1 MDAMNMNQSLLPSRT
16 GTSCFAQ
23 LTQQQVQKLQNFI
36 YKRVINQ
43 EDAEDILQQTFVEAL
58 RAEGRFMQQSKPET
72 WLCGIALNLIRNHF
86 RKMYRR
92 PLHVEFEE
100 QLAHAEPSQDVCGH
114 IESYRDL
121 ERTVEAIA
129 VLPAVMRYTLEV
141 TVETE
146 GSYQEAADAL
156 GVPIGTV
163 RSRLSRA
170 RTQLRDYLP
179 EGFRA

>member
-1 MDAMNMNQSLLPSRT
+1 MNAMNQSLLPTPS

-23 LTQQQVQKLQNFI
+23 LTQQQLQKLQNFI
-36 YKRVINQ
+36 RKRVIHQ

-58 RAEGRFMQQSKPET
+58 HAEGKFLQQSKPET

-86 RKMYRR
+86 RKVYRR
-92 PLHVEFEE
+92 PMHVEFEE
-100 QLAHAEPSQDVCGH
+100 QLAHAEPTQDIFGH

-121 ERTVEAIA
+121 QQTVQAIS
-129 VLPAVMRYTLEV
+129 VLPAVMRHTLEI

-156 GVPIGTV
+156 GVPIGTI

-170 RTQLRDYLP
+170 RSQLRDCLP

>member
-1 MDAMNMNQSLLPSRT
+1 MNAMNQSLLPTRT

-23 LTQQQVQKLQNFI
+23 LTQQQIQKLQNFI
-36 YKRVINQ
+36 HKRVINQ

-58 RAEGRFMQQSKPET
+58 NAESRFLQQCKPET

-86 RKMYRR
+86 RKLYRR
-92 PLHVEFEE
+92 PMHVEFEE
-100 QLAHAEPSQDVCGH
+100 QLAHAEPGLDICGH

-121 ERTVEAIA
+121 ERTVQAIA
-129 VLPAVMRYTLEV
+129 VLPAVMRHTLEV

-146 GSYQEAADAL
+146 GSYQDAADVL
-156 GVPIGTV
+156 GVPIGTI

-170 RTQLRDYLP
+170 RTQLRDNLP